1 MHILIAEDDTVSR
14 SMLVMLLRGRG
25 YTIEEAAD
33 GGEAWGMLQAV
44 DAPRLVILDW
54 MMPVMDGLDVCRR
67 LRERR
72 GDDYTYVIM
81 QTAKATAADMKAGYA
96 AGVDDYLVK
105 PIDLQNLLQ
114 RLRVGERI
122 LAYETRQRE
131 ARRELAAFAVDMQ
144 TLAEERAKQ
153 LVNADRLVTLGTLSA
168 GIAHE
173 INNPATFIAGNAEMI
188 EKAWELL
195 QPRINNADD
204 NPQVAFMCEEMPAML
219 RGIREGVERIT
230 RIVGSLK
237 QYARQDVRRAT
248 PFAWRSV
255 IDNAQLLCASFLKGR
270 VTMELDIPEGMPML
284 MGDERQIE
292 QVVVNLL
299 SNAADALQ
307 GRRDARVVVAIKV
320 DGEYA
325 RITVQDNGPGISKP
339 VADRVFDPF
348 FTTKPEGR
356 GTGLGLSISKTIVEA
371 HGGILCLVNAPEGGA
386 VFTFTLPLA
395 GHGGC

>member
-1 MHILIAEDDTVSR
+1 MHILIAEDDDVSR

-25 YTIEEAAD
+25 YSIDVAAD
-33 GGEAWGMLQAV
+33 GGAAWEMLQAV
-44 DAPRLVILDW
+44 EAPKLVILDW

-67 LRERR
+67 LRERS

-105 PIDLQNLLQ
+105 PIDLQDLLQ

-122 LAYETRQRE
+122 LAYEARQRE
-131 ARRELAAFAVDMQ
+131 ARREIAAFAVDMQ
-144 TLAEERAKQ
+144 HLAEERAKQ
-153 LVNADRLVTLGTLSA
+153 LVHADRLVTLGTLSA

-173 INNPATFIAGNAEMI
+173 INNPSTFVAGNAEMI
-188 EKAWELL
+188 EKAWTLL
-195 QPRINNADD
+195 EPRIDNADA

-219 RGIREGVERIT
+219 RGIREGIERIT

-237 QYARQDVRRAT
+237 QFARQDVRRSK
-248 PFAWRSV
+248 PFSWCAMM
-255 IDNAQLLCASFLKGR
+255 DNALTLCASFLKGR
-270 VTMELDIPEGMPML
+270 IKLELDIPEGMPML
-284 MGDERQIE
+284 IGDDRQIE

-307 GRRDARVVVAIKV
+307 GRSDARIRVAIKV
-320 DGEYA
+320 DGGLA
-325 RITVQDNGPGISKP
+325 RITVADNGPGVSKA
-339 VADRVFDPF
+339 VAERIFDPF

-356 GTGLGLSISKTIVEA
+356 GTGLGLSICRTIIEA
-371 HGGILCLVNAPEGGA
+371 HGGVLCLATAPEGGA

-395 GHGGC
+395 VTGG